1 MKKCKVSIRLGVII
15 GILCFSCMSII
26 AASSQNESIYL
37 ERYQSILQTMKN
49 AMENAPKTGEPAL
62 DYLYQMI
69 PHHEAAIAMAEN
81 VLQYGRN
88 QKVKQM
94 AQKTIKEQTNE
105 IAKMRGI
112 IKKIKVNPQID
123 QIKEAAYISEFM
135 QIHTDMMNTM
145 KNIKSTGNVDK
156 DFLQDMMP
164 HHDGAI
170 NMSNSILKYTSN
182 PEVKQMAQNIIK
194 KQTAE
199 NKEMSKIMSQIK

>member
-1 MKKCKVSIRLGVII
+1 
-15 GILCFSCMSII
+15 MSII

-170 NMSNSILKYTSN
+170 NMSHSILKYTSN